1 VTATNANSQGSAMN
15 HSRTRIV
22 CTIGPASSS
31 PEVLRELILAGMSVA
46 RLNFSHG
53 THEEHAKVIETI
65 RAVSKEL
72 GQRVAILQDLCGPK
86 IRLGQFAQSPIKLKA
101 GDKFTLTSRDVTGD
115 TSIAS
120 FTWPDL
126 VASAEKGHRI
136 LLGDGIVELAVEST
150 TATDII
156 CTVINGG
163 NVASKQGISAPGVP
177 LKSTVPTAK
186 DLIDLEFGLK
196 QEVDL
201 VAQSFVRTADEVRVV
216 KDFIKA
222 HGADTW
228 VIVKVEK
235 RECLKNLDEILA
247 VADGIMVARGDMGL
261 ELGLEQVPFAQ
272 KEMIR
277 KASRLG
283 KPEITATQMLESMI
297 ENPRPTRAEVSDVAN
312 AVLDDTEAVM
322 LSRETA
328 VGKFPVE
335 ACRTLA
341 RVAAATEAG
350 MDYMKKF
357 REAEIERGDDFTDA
371 VAHSA
376 CHLALEIGA
385 KAVICCTRTGLTAR
399 LIAKYRPDCPI
410 AIVSPSE
417 KTLRRCMLLWGSEP
431 VKIDEVKDTDSMIAA
446 ARKAVLAANIAGKG
460 DRVVMVAGIAA
471 QGGTTN
477 TIKADIL

>member
-1 VTATNANSQGSAMN
+1 MN
-15 HSRTRIV
+15 GCRTKIV

-31 PEVLRELILAGMSVA
+31 PEVLKQLITAGMSVA

-53 THEEHAKVIETI
+53 THEEHARVIANI
-65 RAVSKEL
+65 RAVSAQL
-72 GQRVAILQDLCGPK
+72 GQRVAILQDLSGPK
-86 IRLGQFAQSPIKLKA
+86 IRLGTFGQSPITLVT
-101 GDKFTLTSRDVTGD
+101 GDKFTLTTRQVTGD
-115 TSIAS
+115 TSVAS

-126 VASAEKGHRI
+126 VTAAEKGHRI
-136 LLGDGIVELAVEST
+136 LLGDGIVELRVDST
-150 TATDII
+150 TATDIV
-156 CTVINGG
+156 CTVTNGG
-163 NVASKQGISAPGVP
+163 LVASKQGISAPGVP
-177 LKSTVPTAK
+177 LKSSVPTEK
-186 DLIDLEFGLK
+186 DLVDLEFGIE
-196 QEVDL
+196 QQVDM
-201 VAQSFVRTADEVRVV
+201 VAQSFVRTAGEVKAV
-216 KDFIKA
+216 KDFIKG
-222 HGADTW
+222 HGSDIW

-235 RECLKNLDEILA
+235 RECLANLDAIIAE
-247 VADGIMVARGDMGL
+247 ADGIMVARGDMGL

-272 KEMIR
+272 KEIIR
-277 KASRLG
+277 KTSRAG

-322 LSRETA
+322 LSGETA

-335 ACRTLA
+335 ACQTLV

-350 MDYMKKF
+350 INYIEKF
-357 REAEIERGDDFTDA
+357 RQAAMARGDDYTDA
-371 VAHSA
+371 VAHAA

-385 KAVICCTRTGLTAR
+385 KAVVCCTRTGLTAR

-410 AIVSPSE
+410 VVVSPSE

-431 VKIDEVKDTDSMIAA
+431 VRIDEVKDTDSMIAA
-446 ARKAVLAANIAGKG
+446 ARMAVLEAGIAKPG
-460 DRVVMVAGIAA
+460 DRIVMVAGIAA